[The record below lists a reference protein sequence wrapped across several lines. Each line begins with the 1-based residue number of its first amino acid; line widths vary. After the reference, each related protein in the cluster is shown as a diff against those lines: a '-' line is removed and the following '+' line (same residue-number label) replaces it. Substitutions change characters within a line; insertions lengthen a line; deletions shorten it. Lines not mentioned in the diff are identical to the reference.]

1 MLRAAQDRR
10 GDRRYELRLA
20 LHYRVSVKGEPV
32 RSGSGTTHDLSAAG
46 LSFRCRRPLPV
57 GAHVEIL
64 IDWPAKYRDVDTIAL
79 LVTGFIIR
87 SDGNR
92 TAVRLT
98 SRRFKVTPLEA
109 VAEQVPA

>member
-1 MLRAAQDRR
+1 MQKVAQERR
-10 GDRRYELRLA
+10 GDRRYEIRLA

-32 RSGSGTTHDLSAAG
+32 RSGSGTTHDLSATG

-64 IDWPAKYRDVDTIAL
+64 IDWPAKYREVDTMAL

-87 SDGNR
+87 SDGYR

-98 SRRFKVTPLEA
+98 SRRFKVTPIDA
-109 VAEQVPA
+109 VSQQVPA

>member
-1 MLRAAQDRR
+1 MPKAAQDRR

-32 RSGSGTTHDLSAAG
+32 RSGSGTTVDMSAAG

-64 IDWPAKYRDVDTIAL
+64 IDWPAKHRETDSMAL
-79 LVTGFIIR
+79 LVTGFIVR

-109 VAEQVPA
+109 VPQQVPA